1 MSAQIY
7 VGAHE
12 PTVFEEPEREDHSCD
27 GCGSDDCSGEC
38 FERPPFSLDPALASL
53 DSLESYSRLR
63 SAKPSRA
70 ALLESVDD
78 WAVNAEEALADIRSD
93 AQRGLVGMKLP
104 LAKLK
109 SAVEQIEKRMR
120 ESEAAE

>member
-1 MSAQIY
+1 MTGTIWL
-7 VGAHE
+7 GAHE
-12 PTVFEEPEREDHSCD
+12 PTVLDDERDEER
-27 GCGSDDCSGEC
+27 
-38 FERPPFSLDPALASL
+38 AVMSL

-78 WAVNAEEALADIRSD
+78 WAVSAEEALADIRSD